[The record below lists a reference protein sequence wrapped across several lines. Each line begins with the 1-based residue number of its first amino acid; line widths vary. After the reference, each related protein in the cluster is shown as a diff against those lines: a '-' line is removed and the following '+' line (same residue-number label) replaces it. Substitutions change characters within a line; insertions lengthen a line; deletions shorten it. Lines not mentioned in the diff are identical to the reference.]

1 MTHHTSRITIS
12 GLSVSLRQLD
22 LRRLKVDWHS
32 RTLGLLLLCF
42 AAISCLPVFA
52 ASPAKQDKA
61 YKTYVDPQRRF
72 SFEYPATMS
81 VKSPNPNEV
90 RVLHP
95 QASFR
100 IAVFVEERSG
110 KTPLSADQ
118 LLEAL
123 TKKLQEEKKDVSVLQ
138 HGKLPK
144 LAGSQAYLVASFKE
158 PNGME
163 FVQLVQYY
171 VAPDRILQM
180 TLSDRPQGFAN
191 LASVIK
197 RVHSSLRIL
206 APALR

>member
-1 MTHHTSRITIS
+1 MRYHTTRTTIS
-12 GLSVSLRQLD
+12 RLLGGLRPLDVRQLKAD
-22 LRRLKVDWHS
+22 GCPRGVC
-32 RTLGLLLLCF
+32 LLLLCI
-42 AAISCLPVFA
+42 AAFSCLPA
-52 ASPAKQDKA
+52 LGASPVSQDKA
-61 YKTYVDPQRRF
+61 YRTYVDPQRRF
-72 SFEYPATMS
+72 SFDYPATMS
-81 VKSPNPNEV
+81 VKSSNPNEV

-110 KTPLSADQ
+110 KTPLSAEQ

-138 HGKLPK
+138 HGKLPG
-144 LAGSQAYLVASFKE
+144 LAGSQAYLVASFKD
-158 PNGME
+158 PNGMQ

>member
-1 MTHHTSRITIS
+1 MRYHTTRTTIS
-12 GLSVSLRQLD
+12 GLPGGLRQLD
-22 LRRLKVDWHS
+22 VRGLKTPGHS
-32 RTLGLLLLCF
+32 RGVCLLLLCI
-42 AAISCLPVFA
+42 AAFSWLPA
-52 ASPAKQDKA
+52 LGASSTAQDKA
-61 YKTYVDPQRRF
+61 YRTYVDPQRRF

-81 VKSPNPNEV
+81 VKSSNPNEV

-110 KTPLSADQ
+110 KTPLTADQ

-138 HGKLPK
+138 RGKLPK
-144 LAGSQAYLVASFKE
+144 LPGSQAYLVASFKE
-158 PNGME
+158 PNGKQL
-163 FVQLVQYY
+163 VQLVQYY

-180 TLSDRPQGFAN
+180 TLSDLPQGFAN
-191 LASVIK
+191 IASVIK